1 MSARLIETLLMHLA
15 VELGMM
21 HRFIGLIA
29 VIMVILLQLIVFAG
43 IFIVLRDRPAVFRLR
58 VSRATAV
65 SSSQADN
72 ASPAF
77 ASALLAVLIPFYGY
91 YAGWG
96 FLGNTL
102 RDYSKS
108 FLTEQWNRIDFQN
121 PDAIGPSALQV
132 DGTL

>member
-1 MSARLIETLLMHLA
+1 
-15 VELGMM
+15 
-21 HRFIGLIA
+21 
-29 VIMVILLQLIVFAG
+29 MVILLQLIVFAG
-43 IFIVLRDRPAVFRLR
+43 VFVVLRDRPAVFRLR

-65 SSSQADN
+65 SSSQVDN

-121 PDAIGPSALQV
+121 PDEIGRAHV
-132 DGTL
+132 

>member
-1 MSARLIETLLMHLA
+1 MHWA

-43 IFIVLRDRPAVFRLR
+43 VFVVLRDRPAVFRLR

-65 SSSQADN
+65 SSSQVYN

-77 ASALLAVLIPFYGY
+77 ASALLSEIGRASCRERVCQYVYISVVDV
-91 YAGWG
+91 
-96 FLGNTL
+96 T
-102 RDYSKS
+102 SKEKKRS
-108 FLTEQWNRIDFQN
+108 THIKSR
-121 PDAIGPSALQV
+121 
-132 DGTL
+132 